1 MIKSKFWR
9 FNGNESKYLNSI
21 INNGFKFKKEPF
33 STLLEKKW
41 SKIHKLKYSVTINSC
56 TSALHIAFKSIG
68 IKKGD
73 EVIVPALTP
82 IMCGTSVH
90 LAGGTPVYCDVNKKN
105 FLICLNDIERKITKK
120 TKAILAVHMY
130 SGICNLKELL
140 RIKKKHNL
148 FLIEDCA
155 EAVGSKDQNNIITGT
170 AGDISC
176 WSFQSA
182 KQITCGDGGIISTDN
197 KILGKKIRKF
207 SNLGFKILRAKNSKI
222 AVSKNERQNPSYS
235 RFDEIGFNYRL
246 NEFSAAI
253 ALAQA
258 ERLEYFV
265 KLRRKAARTYENIL
279 KDNPFFKIQEINKKT
294 YSSYY
299 TFAAQIL
306 SNTKKFNWKLFRKKF
321 IEYGGDGIYAA
332 SKLIHQEPAIR
343 KYGIGRCFATC
354 KKNCVKKCFGTP
366 NAQEL
371 QKSLLLFTTNQKHQ
385 VEINKQARALVL
397 TLKFFRIY

>member
-140 RIKKKHNL
+140 RIKK
-148 FLIEDCA
+148 
-155 EAVGSKDQNNIITGT
+155 NII
-170 AGDISC
+170 
-176 WSFQSA
+176 
-182 KQITCGDGGIISTDN
+182 
-197 KILGKKIRKF
+197 
-207 SNLGFKILRAKNSKI
+207 
-222 AVSKNERQNPSYS
+222 
-235 RFDEIGFNYRL
+235 
-246 NEFSAAI
+246 
-253 ALAQA
+253 
-258 ERLEYFV
+258 YF
-265 KLRRKAARTYENIL
+265 
-279 KDNPFFKIQEINKKT
+279 
-294 YSSYY
+294 
-299 TFAAQIL
+299 
-306 SNTKKFNWKLFRKKF
+306 
-321 IEYGGDGIYAA
+321 
-332 SKLIHQEPAIR
+332 
-343 KYGIGRCFATC
+343 
-354 KKNCVKKCFGTP
+354 
-366 NAQEL
+366 
-371 QKSLLLFTTNQKHQ
+371 
-385 VEINKQARALVL
+385 
-397 TLKFFRIY
+397 